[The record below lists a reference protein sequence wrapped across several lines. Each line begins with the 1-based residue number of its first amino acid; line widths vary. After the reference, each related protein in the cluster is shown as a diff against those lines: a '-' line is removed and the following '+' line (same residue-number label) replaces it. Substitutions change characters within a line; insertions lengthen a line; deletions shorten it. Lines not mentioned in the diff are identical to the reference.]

1 MKKLSTILKGVDYIS
16 PAPNRFDAEKI
27 FIKGIETDSRRLK
40 EGYLFVALEGAHRR
54 GADFIIDAFADKKAA
69 AAIIPRSAEEVISN
83 LPSGLDDVKSRI
95 IVVEDSAVALGAI
108 SRNFYNN
115 PTSDIILVGV
125 TGTNGKTTFTYLM
138 EAILKE
144 YLNKSGRSD
153 DKVGVIGTINYRYGD
168 KVVPSVNTTP
178 FAHKLMEIFSGMRRE
193 GVAAAVMEVSSH
205 SLAQHRVDGCEFDI
219 CVFTNLTQDHLD
231 YHQTMENYYNAKK
244 RLFTELLERSG
255 KKNKSHIVNL
265 DDEWG
270 IRLSREKINS
280 SRLVTFSINPDVTEA
295 SARVLSYKMSCR
307 GMKLLC
313 SVMGKEYEFE
323 THLIGRYNISN
334 VVASVAAAYSLGI
347 PFSVVKNGLLSVKR
361 IPGRLETIHSRKKG
375 FSVVVDY
382 AHTPD
387 ALEKV
392 MGVLRELKPAR
403 LITVFGCGGDR
414 DRTKRPVMGQL
425 AVKHSD
431 YVILT
436 SDNPRTEDPH
446 KILLDIEIG
455 IKKIGAENYTI
466 ISDREKAVEAAI
478 SMASEGDIILLAGKG
493 HEDYQIIGDE
503 KIHFSD
509 YEVAKKFLDVRNK
522 NP

>member
-1 MKKLSTILKGVDYIS
+1 M
-16 PAPNRFDAEKI
+16 
-27 FIKGIETDSRRLK
+27 
-40 EGYLFVALEGAHRR
+40 
-54 GADFIIDAFADKKAA
+54 
-69 AAIIPRSAEEVISN
+69 
-83 LPSGLDDVKSRI
+83 
-95 IVVEDSAVALGAI
+95 
-108 SRNFYNN
+108 
-115 PTSDIILVGV
+115 
-125 TGTNGKTTFTYLM
+125 
-138 EAILKE
+138 
-144 YLNKSGRSD
+144 KSG
-153 DKVGVIGTINYRYGD
+153 I
-168 KVVPSVNTTP
+168 
-178 FAHKLMEIFSGMRRE
+178 
-193 GVAAAVMEVSSH
+193 
-205 SLAQHRVDGCEFDI
+205 
-219 CVFTNLTQDHLD
+219 
-231 YHQTMENYYNAKK
+231 
-244 RLFTELLERSG
+244 
-255 KKNKSHIVNL
+255 
-265 DDEWG
+265 
-270 IRLSREKINS
+270 
-280 SRLVTFSINPDVTEA
+280 
-295 SARVLSYKMSCR
+295 
-307 GMKLLC
+307 
-313 SVMGKEYEFE
+313 
-323 THLIGRYNISN
+323 
-334 VVASVAAAYSLGI
+334 
-347 PFSVVKNGLLSVKR
+347 
-361 IPGRLETIHSRKKG
+361 RLETIHSRKKG